1 VNDSDFLEQAI
12 ALAALA
18 PPSDTAFA
26 VGCVIVD
33 PGGNVLATGYSRE
46 LGEHWHAEEV
56 ALAKAAGVSLTDAT
70 LYSSLEP
77 CSVRKSRPLSCTQLI
92 LDAGIPRVVFAMR
105 EPPTFVDCCGAELL
119 AAAGVEVVELP
130 DYAARVRAVNR
141 DLV

>member
-1 VNDSDFLEQAI
+1 VNDSDFLEQTIVLSEA
-12 ALAALA
+12 A
-18 PPSDTAFA
+18 PPSATAFA

>member
-33 PGGNVLATGYSRE
+33 AGVVIATGYSRE
-46 LGEHWHAEEV
+46 LGPHWHAEEV
-56 ALAKAAGVSLTDAT
+56 AFSKAAGISLKSAT

-77 CSVRKSRPLSCTQLI
+77 CSTRKSRPVSCTQLI
-92 LDAGIPRVVFAMR
+92 IEAGIPRVVFALR

-119 AAAGVEVVELP
+119 AAAGIEVVERP
-130 DYAARVRAVNR
+130 D
-141 DLV
+141 

>member
-1 VNDSDFLEQAI
+1 MNDSDFLEQTI
-12 ALAALA
+12 VLSEDA
-18 PPSDTAFA
+18 PPSATAFA

>member
-1 VNDSDFLEQAI
+1 VNDSDFLDQAI
-12 ALAALA
+12 VLSEAA
-18 PPSDTAFA
+18 PPSATAFA

-33 PGGNVLATGYSRE
+33 PAGNVLATGYSRE

-56 ALAKAAGVSLTDAT
+56 ALAKAADVSLTGAT

-77 CSVRKSRPLSCTQLI
+77 CSLRKSRPLSCTQLI

-105 EPPTFVDCCGAELL
+105 EPPTFVDGCGAELL

>member
-1 VNDSDFLEQAI
+1 VTDSDWLERAI
-12 ALAALA
+12 ALSEAA
-18 PPSDTAFA
+18 PPSATAFA

-33 PGGNVLATGYSRE
+33 RAGNVLATGYSRE

-56 ALAKAAGVSLTDAT
+56 ALEKAAGLSLTDAT

-92 LDAGIPRVVFAMR
+92 LDAGIPRVVFALR

-119 AAAGVEVVELP
+119 AAAGVEVIELP
-130 DYAARVRAVNR
+130 DYAAAVRAINR

>member
-12 ALAALA
+12 ALSKAA
-18 PPSDTAFA
+18 PPSATAFA
-26 VGCVIVD
+26 VGCVIAG

-46 LGEHWHAEEV
+46 FGEHWHAEEV
-56 ALAKAAGVSLTDAT
+56 ALSKAGSASLAGAT

-77 CSVRKSRPLSCTQLI
+77 CSTRKSRPVSCTQLI
-92 LDAGIPRVVFAMR
+92 LDAGIPRVVFALR

-130 DYAARVRAVNR
+130 DYAERVRAVNR
-141 DLV
+141 DLM

>member
-1 VNDSDFLEQAI
+1 MNDSDFLDQAI
-12 ALAALA
+12 VLSEAA
-18 PPSDTAFA
+18 PPSATAFA

>member
-12 ALAALA
+12 ALSALA

-33 PGGNVLATGYSRE
+33 STGAMIATGYSRE
-46 LGEHWHAEEV
+46 LGPHWHAEEV
-56 ALAKAAGVSLTDAT
+56 ALSKAAGIPLTSAT

-77 CSVRKSRPLSCTQLI
+77 CSTRKSRPVSCTQLI
-92 LDAGIPRVVFAMR
+92 IAAGIPRVVFGER

-119 AAAGVEVVELP
+119 AAAGIEVVELP
-130 DYAARVRAVNR
+130 A
-141 DLV
+141 